1 MNYACTI
8 AHEFCSTSALGW
20 FEEEA
25 LLIAI
30 AVSHEA

>member
-1 MNYACTI
+1 MDHARAI
-8 AHEFCSTSALGW
+8 AHEFCSTSTLGW

-30 AVSHEA
+30 AVSHEP